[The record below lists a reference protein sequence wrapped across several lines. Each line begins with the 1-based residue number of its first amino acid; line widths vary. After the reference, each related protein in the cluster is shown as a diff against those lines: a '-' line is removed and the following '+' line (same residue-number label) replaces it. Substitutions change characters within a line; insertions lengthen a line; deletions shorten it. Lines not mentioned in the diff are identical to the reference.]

1 MAAMANDGL
10 TVTCICAEWCGTC
23 RDYRK
28 GFYALAERFPGA
40 RFEWLDTEYDAEKV
54 GDREV
59 ENFPTLLIQHG
70 ADELFYGTLL
80 PHHEHLARLLEKLTE
95 EKS

>member
-1 MAAMANDGL
+1 MASGEF
-10 TVTCICAEWCGTC
+10 TVTCICAEWCDAC

-40 RFEWLDTEYDAEKV
+40 QFEWLDTEYDAEKV

-59 ENFPTLLIQHG
+59 ENFPTLLIEKG
-70 ADELFYGTLL
+70 GEELFYGTLL
-80 PHHEHLARLLEKLTE
+80 PHHEHLARLLKQFMG
-95 EKS
+95 